1 MKALGSYIVLKRE
14 KEEVKKK
21 SGLIMTEYT
30 EKDIRYK
37 LAEII
42 SVGDSVVGLERG
54 DKVYYDFAAAS
65 PVRIEGEKLEVVHD
79 RQVVMKL

>member
-21 SGLIMTEYT
+21 SGLIMTELT
-30 EKDIRYK
+30 ESDIRYK

-42 SVGDSVVGLERG
+42 SVGDSVVGLEKG
-54 DKVYYDFAAAS
+54 DKVYYDFVAAS

>member
-1 MKALGSYIVLKRE
+1 MKALGSYIVLKKE

-21 SGLIMTEYT
+21 SGLIMTELT
-30 EKDIRYK
+30 ENDIRYQ

-42 SVGDSVVGLERG
+42 SVGDSVVGLEEG
-54 DKVYYDFAAAS
+54 DKVYYDFVAAS
-65 PVRIEGEKLEVVHD
+65 PVRIEGEKLYVVHD